1 MPSGIQNES
10 SKLGYLESGRSIADW
25 MRFTWAW
32 GAWRSWARAGGGRKY
47 LLRVRLETRSYGK
60 MRRRENLVLFFGFYA
75 YRIVGDCAGAAFHAV
90 VDAVVAGAA

>member
-25 MRFTWAW
+25 MRFT
-32 GAWRSWARAGGGRKY
+32 SRAGNVGLVMGRC
-47 LLRVRLETRSYGK
+47 G
-60 MRRRENLVLFFGFYA
+60 RENLVIFFGFYA
-75 YRIVGDCAGAAFHAV
+75 DGIVGDCAGAAFYAV